1 MLRKTITA
9 IGCLFL
15 SVYAYAY
22 DYDFEVNGIYYRIN
36 SMEKMEAEV
45 VSGEKKYSGNIAIP
59 MTVSFRE
66 KEFKVVGIGT
76 KSFRGCDITSV
87 SIPDGVRYVDSWS
100 FQNCCNLKNIELP
113 ASLVGIGCSA
123 FKNAGLTKIV
133 IPNNVNQ
140 ILDSAFVNCSAA
152 KSITI
157 GKSVKSD
164 GLPST
169 TFIGCSN
176 VEELI
181 ICDSKEELEIKCQAR
196 FMDNPENYTFGPFRK
211 LKRVYVGRELKPN
224 YKNYIFREDIE
235 IEHLELGRYVRY
247 FLPWTMELKQITV
260 HRKVP
265 FVSDPSYRR
274 QGDFTSKTKMN
285 AVLYVPEGCV
295 DLYKKAELW
304 KDFWTIKEI
313 VK

>member
-1 MLRKTITA
+1 MLKRTYIS
-9 IGCLFL
+9 IVCLFL
-15 SVYAYAY
+15 SIYAQA
-22 DYDFEVNGIYYRIN
+22 YDFEVNGFYYSIN
-36 SMEKMEAEV
+36 SIETLEV
-45 VSGEKKYSGNIAIP
+45 EIVPGERKYSGSIVIP
-59 MTVSFRE
+59 ETVSFRE
-66 KEFKVVGIGT
+66 KDFKVVGIGVKT
-76 KSFRGCDITSV
+76 FNGSDITSI
-87 SIPDGVRYVDSWS
+87 SIPEGVRYVNKWS
-100 FQNCCNLKNIELP
+100 FQNCRNLKSIELP
-113 ASLVGIGCSA
+113 NSLTGIGRSA
-123 FKNAGLTKIV
+123 FKNSGLTKIV
-133 IPNNVNQ
+133 IPDKVTQ
-140 ILDSAFVNCSAA
+140 ILDSAFVNCTAA

-181 ICDSKEELEIKCQAR
+181 ICDSKEKLEIKCHTR

-211 LKRVYVGRELKPN
+211 LKRVYVGRELKPDYN
-224 YKNYIFREDIE
+224 NHIFREDIE

>member
-1 MLRKTITA
+1 MIKKTFIA
-9 IGCLFL
+9 IVSLFL
-15 SVYAYAY
+15 SNYIQA
-22 DYDFEVNGIYYRIN
+22 YDFEVDGIYYSVN
-36 SMEKMEAEV
+36 SMETLEVEV
-45 VSGEKKYSGNIAIP
+45 VPGDNKYSGNIVIP

-76 KSFRGCDITSV
+76 KSFKGCEVTSV

-100 FQNCCNLKNIELP
+100 FQNCRNLKNIELP

-133 IPNNVNQ
+133 IPNNVSQ
-140 ILDSAFVNCSAA
+140 ILDSAFVNCTAA

-169 TFIGCSN
+169 TFVGCSN

-181 ICDSKEELEIKCQAR
+181 ICDSKEELEIKCHTR

-211 LKRVYVGRELKPN
+211 LKRVYVGRELMPD

-247 FLPWTMELKQITV
+247 FWPWTMELKQITV

-265 FVSDPSYRR
+265 FVNDPSYRR